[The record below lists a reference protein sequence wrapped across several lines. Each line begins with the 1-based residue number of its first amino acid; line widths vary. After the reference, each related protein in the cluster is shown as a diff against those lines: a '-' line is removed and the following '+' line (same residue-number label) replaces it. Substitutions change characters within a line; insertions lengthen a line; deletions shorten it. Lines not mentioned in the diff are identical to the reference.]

1 MLTLT
6 EVATRKI
13 QEVIAGQTEPVFGL
27 RVSVEPSGCCGQQ
40 YAMSL
45 ASAAEEG
52 DWVGT
57 FGDVRVLVDPHSAPL
72 LNGVQIDY
80 VETLQASGF
89 SITNP
94 SATRGCGCG
103 RSFETEGAAGETQ
116 ASSGGCGCGGGGC
129 GCGGH

>member
-6 EVATRKI
+6 DAATRKI
-13 QEVIAGQTEPVFGL
+13 QEVISGQTEPVYGL
-27 RVSVEPSGCCGQQ
+27 RVSVQPSGCCGQQ

-45 ASAAEEG
+45 APQAETG
-52 DWVGT
+52 DWEGE
-57 FGDVRVLVDPHSAPL
+57 FAGIKVLVDPDSAPL
-72 LNGVQIDY
+72 LRGVQIDY

-94 SATRGCGCG
+94 NAARGCGCG
-103 RSFETEGAAGETQ
+103 RSFESAEAAEGQ
-116 ASSGGCGCGGGGC
+116 SQGGGC

>member
-6 EVATRKI
+6 EIATRKI
-13 QEVIAGQTEPVFGL
+13 QEVIAGQAEPVYGL

-40 YAMSL
+40 YALSL
-45 ASAAEEG
+45 ATAAEEG

-57 FGDVRVLVDPHSAPL
+57 FGDVRVLVDPDSAPL

-94 SATRGCGCG
+94 NATRGCGCG
-103 RSFETEGAAGETQ
+103 RSFQTEEAAEEGHGA
-116 ASSGGCGCGGGGC
+116 GGGC